1 MNILHNFYSATDDQE
16 IQKLEKIS
24 LYIFILLTLIIITCS
39 LLLTCTIGSDWKA
52 TSAAFAGIVGSAT
65 ASLLSALSRRANGWE
80 LSNGEKYPKSE
91 NDNSSEKTRKERF
104 SLSMAPFFCFRPFL
118 GIISGLI
125 VYYGGDFLGLKI
137 EDSTNDKLLT
147 PEELQLLKEEAFRVV
162 IFFSLLSGLFAKTLI
177 EILKGMFKSFFGR
190 G

>member
-1 MNILHNFYSATDDQE
+1 MSIIELFLSESDKPEVKN
-16 IQKLEKIS
+16 LEKIS
-24 LYIFILLTLIIITCS
+24 LYIFVFLSIIIILGS
-39 LLLTCTIGSDWKA
+39 LILTFTIEGKWVV
-52 TSAAFAGIVGSAT
+52 TSAAFAGIIGSST

-80 LSNGEKYPKSE
+80 LSNGSKIPEQKSE
-91 NDNSSEKTRKERF
+91 EGTKKERF

-118 GIISGLI
+118 GIIAGLI
-125 VYYGGDFLGLKI
+125 VFYGGDLLGLKL
-137 EDSTNDKLLT
+137 DSPTDSVVVSETKLAL
-147 PEELQLLKEEAFRVV
+147 LQDETFKRI